1 MDKNKHKKNISSLS
15 PFKPNTLKE
24 KSNNKTYILDTN
36 QHLTTKNN
44 EEKNI
49 LNESK
54 KRKIKNT
61 NIYIESQEKALNI
74 NKNNND
80 EDKIYLERQEKRL
93 RKIKDKLRSVIISQ
107 FGINVLDFLC
117 IKVFPKIFF
126 NFFNIFSLLLI
137 LFFTLYIYIKFLQG
151 FEEINRDYYKRIKN
165 IFCLTITIMFIYF
178 LNMLYEIIFQ
188 MLIFNLPDLEMTE
201 IFKWLFLLLIYSTI
215 NISIPILLIFN
226 LSDMK
231 KNIKYFGILE
241 GKDYSISTTMD
252 CQTFNEI
259 NF

>member
-1 MDKNKHKKNISSLS
+1 
-15 PFKPNTLKE
+15 
-24 KSNNKTYILDTN
+24 
-36 QHLTTKNN
+36 
-44 EEKNI
+44 
-49 LNESK
+49 
-54 KRKIKNT
+54 
-61 NIYIESQEKALNI
+61 
-74 NKNNND
+74 
-80 EDKIYLERQEKRL
+80 
-93 RKIKDKLRSVIISQ
+93 
-107 FGINVLDFLC
+107 
-117 IKVFPKIFF
+117 
-126 NFFNIFSLLLI
+126 
-137 LFFTLYIYIKFLQG
+137 
-151 FEEINRDYYKRIKN
+151 
-165 IFCLTITIMFIYF
+165 MFIYF